1 MEEVVAGFGG
11 EILSIYNS
19 FLGTIPEFW
28 QTFFQ
33 LFIMVLL
40 VVIYSIFIWKFYR
53 YISAKN
59 FLGLD
64 LRKYNKSQNP
74 FFEKLLKGGLY
85 FVEYII
91 VLPFLIFFWFFVFT
105 LFLVFLTESL
115 TINQVL
121 IVSAIIIASIRMTS
135 YYKEDLS
142 KDLAKMLPFTL
153 LAIALI
159 NPDFFDFTRIINS
172 LNQIPEFL
180 TLVFY
185 YLIFIIILEIILR
198 FFDLILSIFGLQTP
212 NEQQNDS

>member
-1 MEEVVAGFGG
+1 MTEVTGIGRSVLEFYN
-11 EILSIYNS
+11 LFLNSIPS
-19 FLGTIPEFW
+19 FW

-33 LFIMVLL
+33 LFILVLL
-40 VVIYSIFIWKFYR
+40 VTIYSIFIWKFYR
-53 YISAKN
+53 YIASKN

-64 LRKYNKSQNP
+64 LKQYSKSQSQ
-74 FFEKLLKGGLY
+74 FLEKILAGGLY
-85 FVEYII
+85 FIEYIV

-105 LFLVFLTESL
+105 LFLIFLTESL
-115 TINQVL
+115 NLEQIL
-121 IVSAIIIASIRMTS
+121 IVSAIVIASIRMTS